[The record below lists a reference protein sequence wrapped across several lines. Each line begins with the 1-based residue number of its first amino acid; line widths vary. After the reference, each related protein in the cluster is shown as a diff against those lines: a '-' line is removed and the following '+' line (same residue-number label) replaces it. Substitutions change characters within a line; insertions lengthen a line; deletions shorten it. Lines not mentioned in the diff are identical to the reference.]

1 LYFLCRGA
9 YRISILPIHSL
20 NYLQI
25 DRWFEE
31 RYPSFIQLPNSTSN
45 EPSLDPSDAR
55 SIIAK
60 SDSEFDNEIAYRK
73 RMIEICKGDRN
84 LAMARIN
91 AANDKHSA
99 GYGTGQEFSM
109 AKLMIYV
116 SATFVLLIALGL
128 GAAYGVTVFYK

>member
-1 LYFLCRGA
+1 
-9 YRISILPIHSL
+9 
-20 NYLQI
+20 
-25 DRWFEE
+25 
-31 RYPSFIQLPNSTSN
+31 
-45 EPSLDPSDAR
+45 
-55 SIIAK
+55 
-60 SDSEFDNEIAYRK
+60 
-73 RMIEICKGDRN
+73 MIEICKGDRN